1 MAGETE
7 LGGARPRESTESRDA
22 PKSEGATETTRP
34 ARGETQT
41 GRARRGASL
50 TELELAFA
58 QDPQSQAFA
67 PLCEAYLEQ
76 GRFMEAMVVAKK
88 GLKAHPQS
96 LDARI
101 LMARVYARQNKL
113 PKALQE
119 LDELVAQQ
127 PESAPAHLARGKLR
141 LDAKDETGA
150 IADIKRAID
159 LDKGQEEAKALLK
172 ERGIIYP
179 EPIPEPPPPPPMP
192 MFVQAPM
199 MRGASG
205 VMVPRAASF
214 VGTMPPGLATGA
226 ASGGTGAMPAA
237 SSVPPGGGTGGTGD
251 LPSPGAQPNMTLP
264 PGMMIGAVMGP
275 DGRPTS
281 GIFPAG
287 LVVTQLPKPR
297 LEGEEELEALANRA
311 ANERPDSGGNA
322 RATIVLGATLLGVL
336 GVGAGWMFHNKRVTE
351 GIAARTQT
359 ARTAFGEDTYG
370 SYLRAAKEF
379 EAILDQYDDEHA
391 STLAMLAHTDAILWG
406 EHAESERK
414 GALDKIL
421 ARAEAVAGES
431 AHTVAAK
438 GLVALYS
445 GDNRQKSAA
454 AAYDVVFPAL
464 QKIRQENGGEPATFA
479 DLTMGIIDIELGNYG
494 SAAETLRKVADNLP
508 SSVRAKLWA
517 ARAAMRAGALDKAEQ
532 LYNDLFRT
540 AKDHPGARA
549 GRALVRLQRGR
560 LEGAADDIFKFDDFA
575 KKYPKEISD
584 KDRALV
590 EYARSEVFRAAGN
603 LNVAEGAY
611 QMAVR
616 LDPQNADFPYGLG
629 RNLLQNGRAKEAL
642 EPLKKAVEKE
652 PNRRAFLIALAD
664 AETLVG
670 DFGQADQHLTTALR
684 QDPRDLSAAL
694 ARARLLTAQKK
705 PEAEAFLKEVL
716 DWSKG
721 APEAKLELGR
731 YFQAV
736 GRKADARPILE
747 DAVQTMD
754 TLPTAKRASIVLAY
768 GKLMVEFEEV
778 ETAMNSFKQ
787 AGEWGA
793 MEGWYRI
800 VELEVRLG
808 RRDKARLAMACEK
821 YKGAGALPFTA
832 EVNQLCN

>member
-7 LGGARPRESTESRDA
+7 LGGARPRESTESRDP

-58 QDPQSQAFA
+58 QDPQSQAFG

-76 GRFMEAMVVAKK
+76 GRLWEAMVVAKK
-88 GLKAHPQS
+88 GLKAHPRS

-127 PESAPAHLARGKLR
+127 PESAPAHLSRAKLR
-141 LDAKDETGA
+141 ADAKDETGA
-150 IADIKRAID
+150 VADLKRAID
-159 LDKGQEEAKALLK
+159 LDKGQDEAKALLK

-179 EPIPEPPPPPPMP
+179 EPTPEPPPPVFVPP
-192 MFVQAPM
+192 PM

-214 VGTMPPGLATGA
+214 VGTMPPGVGT
-226 ASGGTGAMPAA
+226 GGTGAMPAM
-237 SSVPPGGGTGGTGD
+237 SSVPPGGSGSTGD
-251 LPSPGAQPNMTLP
+251 LPNLGYQPAMTMP
-264 PGMMIGAVMGP
+264 PGMMLGAVMGP

-297 LEGEEELEALANRA
+297 LEGEDELEALANRA
-311 ANERPDSGGNA
+311 ANERPDSGGSA

-351 GIAARTQT
+351 GIAARTLT

-379 EAILDQYDDEHA
+379 EAILEQYDDEHA

-421 ARAEAVAGES
+421 SRAEAVAGDNP
-431 AHTVAAK
+431 HTVAAK

-445 GDNRQKSAA
+445 GENRQKAAA
-454 AAYDVVFPAL
+454 AAYDIVFPAL
-464 QKIRQENGGEPATFA
+464 QAIRQENGGEPATFA

-517 ARAAMRAGALDKAEQ
+517 ARAAMRAGALDKAEE
-532 LYNDLFRT
+532 LYNDLFRA

-575 KKYPKEISD
+575 KKYPKAISD

-670 DFGQADQHLTTALR
+670 DYGQADQHLATALR

-754 TLPTAKRASIVLAY
+754 TLPTAKKAAIVLAY
-768 GKLMVEFEEV
+768 GRLMVEFEEV

-808 RRDKARLAMACEK
+808 RRDKARLALACDK

-832 EVNQLCN
+832 EANQLCN

>member
-22 PKSEGATETTRP
+22 PKSEGATETARP
-34 ARGETQT
+34 ARGATQT
-41 GRARRGASL
+41 GRARTGASL

-58 QDPQSQAFA
+58 QDPQSHAFA

-96 LDARI
+96 TDARI

-127 PESAPAHLARGKLR
+127 PESAPAHVARGKLR
-141 LDAKDETGA
+141 ADAKDEPGA
-150 IADIKRAID
+150 IADLKRAID
-159 LDKGQEEAKALLK
+159 LDKAHEEAKALLK

-179 EPIPEPPPPPPMP
+179 EPIPEPPPPPMP
-192 MFVQAPM
+192 VFVQGPM

-214 VGTMPPGLATGA
+214 VGTMPTGVGT
-226 ASGGTGAMPAA
+226 GGTGAMPVAG
-237 SSVPPGGGTGGTGD
+237 SVPPGGGGTTGD
-251 LPSPGAQPNMTLP
+251 LPTLGVAPAMTLP
-264 PGMMIGAVMGP
+264 PGMMVGAMIGP

-287 LVVTQLPKPR
+287 LVVSQLPKPR

-351 GIAARTQT
+351 GIAERTQT
-359 ARTAFGEDTYG
+359 ARAAFGEDTYG

-379 EAILDQYDDEHA
+379 EAILEQYDDEHA

-406 EHAESERK
+406 EHAEAERR

-421 ARAEAVAGES
+421 ARAEAVAADS
-431 AHTVAAK
+431 PHTVAAK

-454 AAYDVVFPAL
+454 AAYDAVFPAL

-479 DLTMGIIDIELGNYG
+479 DLTMGIVDIELGNYG

-517 ARAAMRAGALDKAEQ
+517 ARAAMRAGSLDKAEQ

-670 DFGQADQHLTTALR
+670 DYGQAEQHLTTALR
-684 QDPRDLSAAL
+684 QDPRDLAAAL

-705 PEAEAFLKEVL
+705 PEAETFLKEIL

-721 APEAKLELGR
+721 SPEAKLELGR

-754 TLPTAKRASIVLAY
+754 TLPTAKKALIVLAY

-808 RRDKARLAMACEK
+808 RRDKARLTFACDK